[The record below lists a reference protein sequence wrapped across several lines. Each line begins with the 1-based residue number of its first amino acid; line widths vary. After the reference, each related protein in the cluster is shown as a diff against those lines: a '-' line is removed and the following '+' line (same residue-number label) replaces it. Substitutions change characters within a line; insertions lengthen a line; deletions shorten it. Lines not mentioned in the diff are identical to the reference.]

1 MSVKKHF
8 FKVLSFCF
16 MISVFCF
23 ILNESVYAR
32 QNMNLSLSFVV
43 DASGSMKGQ
52 KLQAAKNSV
61 RKTVGSL
68 RTDLGVEMSLFA
80 FSGCKS
86 CKLMHGLTQNPKN
99 IVTNLGFQASGSTPL
114 AFSMQKSADFLRTTG
129 NASNGIIIL
138 LSDGEETCGGNPA
151 NTAGIIKTST
161 KLFFPAKVQSNQMLI
176 TVVVIGFD
184 IKPNSKAEKQLRAT
198 AQKGGGHY
206 YPAANAGELLKVL
219 RKVVD
224 SSIRKSLPPSRQNDA
239 LRFEQ
244 LGESDWEKSGSGPDR
259 KVDTNAPDY
268 EQYQLDNDSSDD
280 WLNQ

>member
-1 MSVKKHF
+1 MGEKKYS
-8 FKVLSFCF
+8 FKVTCICF
-16 MISVFCF
+16 IVLVFCF
-23 ILNESVYAR
+23 GFNQSVWAG
-32 QNMNLSLSFVV
+32 QNINLSLSFVV

-52 KLQAAKNSV
+52 KIDAAKNSV

-68 RTDLGVEMSLFA
+68 RADLGLEMSLFA

-86 CKLMHGLTQNPKN
+86 CKLMHGLTQNPQN
-99 IVTNLGFQASGSTPL
+99 IVSNLGFQASGSTPL
-114 AFSMQKSADFLRTTG
+114 AFSLQKSADFLRTTG
-129 NASNGIIIL
+129 NGSNGIIIL

-161 KLFFPAKVQSNQMLI
+161 KLFFPGKDQSNQMLI
-176 TVVVIGFD
+176 TIIVIGFD

-219 RKVVD
+219 KTVVD
-224 SSIRKSLPPSRQNDA
+224 SSIRKSLPPKRRNDA